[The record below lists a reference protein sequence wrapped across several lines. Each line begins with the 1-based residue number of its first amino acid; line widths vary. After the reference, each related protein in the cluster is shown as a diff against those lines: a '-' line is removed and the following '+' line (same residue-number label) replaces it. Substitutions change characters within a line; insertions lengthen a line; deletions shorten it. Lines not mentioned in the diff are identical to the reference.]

1 VLLFLSTLV
10 FLTLASVAPSP
21 DASELEIPLVRA
33 LSSLDGVAVVQT
45 KKGEIETRRV
55 GDDLV
60 EGLRIVKV
68 LEDRLVVEGADPG
81 SGEPKTYWVYRAG
94 RSEKTSRVVAFSR
107 KGPTPQPSGTPA
119 GDAVELEKARP
130 KKNPE

>member
-1 VLLFLSTLV
+1 M
-10 FLTLASVAPSP
+10 APSP
-21 DASELEIPLVRA
+21 DASEVEIPLVRA

-45 KKGEIETRRV
+45 TNGEIETRRV

-68 LEDRLVVEGADPG
+68 LEDRLVVEGADPE
-81 SGEPKTYWVYRAG
+81 SGEPKTYWVYKAG
-94 RSEKTSRVVAFSR
+94 RSEKRSRVVAFSR
-107 KGPTPQPSGTPA
+107 KGPTPLPSGSPSA
-119 GDAVELEKARP
+119 DSAELEKARP